1 MIQILYR
8 YATCGGYGLCVLF
21 WKFDVLT
28 LEYIHVGMVQNLLG
42 D

>member
-28 LEYIHVGMVQNLLG
+28 LEYIHVGKVQNLLG